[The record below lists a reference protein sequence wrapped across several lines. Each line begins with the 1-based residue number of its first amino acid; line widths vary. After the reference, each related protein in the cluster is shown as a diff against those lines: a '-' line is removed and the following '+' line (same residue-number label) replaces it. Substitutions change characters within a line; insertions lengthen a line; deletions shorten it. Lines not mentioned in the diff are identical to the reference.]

1 MTLWIKCRSVCI
13 MCNPVYLF
21 QVVMQEG
28 QAVEAGQEIAD
39 DLMDKLSVSKD
50 QLLTGAYMDL
60 ILNGDKQ

>member
-1 MTLWIKCRSVCI
+1 MTLWINCRSVCT

-39 DLMDKLSVSKD
+39 DFMDKMSVS
-50 QLLTGAYMDL
+50 MHHV
-60 ILNGDKQ
+60 